1 VVESLG
7 VSKSPE
13 DPKADSYKEDIFDR
27 LYVYRGSTLI
37 TKMYIRAVHAEP
49 DLRVLRKLIHD
60 NPLGMLTTAIRS
72 PTYPFLQT
80 SHIPF
85 VLDVNDDSSETEK
98 GRLRGHLARQNPH
111 SKAMIEALTANPG
124 LKNILEEEVLVIFN
138 GPAHH
143 YVTPKFYTETKP
155 ATGKVVPTW
164 NYAAAQV
171 YGKARIHFDS
181 SSEETSS
188 FLQKQIEDL
197 SHHHETTTMGHT
209 GENGRPS
216 EWKVSDAPERFVNL
230 LKKNIIG
237 IEIEVERLEGKFKMS
252 QEMGKADRE
261 GVVQG
266 FANLDSD
273 AAQWVSETVKE
284 RSDLKDS

>member
-1 VVESLG
+1 
-7 VSKSPE
+7 
-13 DPKADSYKEDIFDR
+13 
-27 LYVYRGSTLI
+27 
-37 TKMYIRAVHAEP
+37 MYIRAVHAEAE
-49 DLRVLRKLIHD
+49 LRILRKLICD

-72 PTYPFLQT
+72 PTFPLLQT

-85 VLDVNDDSSETEK
+85 ILDVKDDSSATEL
-98 GRLRGHLARQNPH
+98 GRLRGHLARQNPQ

-124 LKNILEEEVLVIFN
+124 LKNVLEEEVLVIFN

-155 ATGKVVPTW
+155 ATGKVAPTW
-164 NYAAAQV
+164 NYAAVQV
-171 YGKARIHFDS
+171 YGKARIYFDS

-197 SHHHETTTMGHT
+197 SHDNETKIMGHT
-209 GENGRPS
+209 GEAGRPS
-216 EWKVSDAPERFVNL
+216 EWKVSDAPERYVQL

-252 QEMGKADRE
+252 QEMGKGDRE
-261 GVVQG
+261 GVIQG
-266 FANLDSD
+266 FANIDSD
-273 AAQWVSETVKE
+273 AAQWISETVKA
-284 RSDLKDS
+284 RSDLKDSQNSSS